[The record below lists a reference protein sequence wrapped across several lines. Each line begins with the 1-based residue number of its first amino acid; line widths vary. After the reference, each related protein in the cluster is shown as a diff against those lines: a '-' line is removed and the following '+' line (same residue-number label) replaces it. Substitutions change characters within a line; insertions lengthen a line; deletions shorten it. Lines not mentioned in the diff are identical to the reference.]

1 MLAAPPLREPIT
13 DRRIGGSSEFIDLN
27 GVGELL
33 TLLLFFVFRDLGHQD
48 RDESAWQASQRF
60 TDALLDPTF

>member
-27 GVGELL
+27 GVGALL
-33 TLLLFFVFRDLGHQD
+33 TLLLFFVFRDLGPP
-48 RDESAWQASQRF
+48 RSRRVGPANEA
-60 TDALLDPTF
+60 ALQ